1 MSTENTNNNNNEW
14 REREMGALWKR
25 QSQNGNTTYLAGNLK
40 GEGVVIFNNRNKKD
54 NPKAPDFIVYKS
66 KDRAETT
73 SASSVSQ
80 DTQMADDNE
89 EIL

>member
-1 MSTENTNNNNNEW
+1 MSTENTKNNEW

-25 QSQNGNTTYLAGNLK
+25 QSQNGNTTYLAGNLD
-40 GEGVVIFNNRNKKD
+40 GRGVVVFNNKNKKD

-66 KDRAETT
+66 KDRGDQSNS
-73 SASSVSQ
+73 SAQSSQSTVE
-80 DTQMADDNE
+80 DDNE

>member
-1 MSTENTNNNNNEW
+1 MSTENTKNNEW

-40 GEGVVIFNNRNKKD
+40 GEGVVIFNNKNKKD

-66 KDRAETT
+66 KDRQQNS
-73 SASSVSQ
+73 SASSNQQQAS
-80 DTQMADDNE
+80 TMEDDNE